1 MQAKLTIAS
10 KLAAV
15 FSHLSATRL
24 NRFSLPIACSI
35 LARALYKTFG
45 KNFGLSL
52 TLERY
57 GITGTI
63 PRARQAAR
71 FAFESYPLS
80 VSAARGRI
88 SGPIPSEHINCVLS
102 LTSPP
107 VRWNAIGRPLRSVLR
122 WILHEN
128 PPLDRP
134 SA

>member
-15 FSHLSATRL
+15 FSHLKATRL
-24 NRFSLPIACSI
+24 KRFNLPTACSI
-35 LARALYKTFG
+35 LARVLYRSLGKYFG
-45 KNFGLSL
+45 FSL
-52 TLERY
+52 TFARY
-57 GITGTI
+57 GITGAI
-63 PRARQAAR
+63 PRLRQAAR

-80 VSAARGRI
+80 IRAAGGRT

>member
-15 FSHLSATRL
+15 FSHRNATRL
-24 NRFSLPIACSI
+24 KRFSLPTACSI
-35 LARALYKTFG
+35 RARVRYRIFG
-45 KNFGLSL
+45 KNLGFFL
-52 TLERY
+52 TFERY
-57 GITGTI
+57 GITGAI

-80 VSAARGRI
+80 VNAARGLI
-88 SGPIPSEHINCVLS
+88 SGPMPSEHINCVLS

-107 VRWNAIGRPLRSVLR
+107 VRWNAIGRPLKSVLR

-128 PPLDRP
+128 PPLERP